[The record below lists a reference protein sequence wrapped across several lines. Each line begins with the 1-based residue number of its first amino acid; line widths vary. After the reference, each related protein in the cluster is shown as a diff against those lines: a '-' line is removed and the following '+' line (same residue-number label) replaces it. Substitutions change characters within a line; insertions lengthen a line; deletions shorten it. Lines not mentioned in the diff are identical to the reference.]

1 MASFE
6 IRRWESASTLSGRPR
21 KERRSCDYWLY
32 LPDTLAGR
40 SIMLDGD
47 VAADVADAER
57 AITRLNARARA
68 LIDTEALTRL
78 LLRAESVAS
87 SRIEGLEIGARRLL
101 RADAARE
108 FGEAPTDVTSV
119 EVLGNIDAMTF
130 GTQAIGEGDPIT
142 VDVLLEV
149 HRRLLADTHLVQHA
163 GTLRTIQNWIGG
175 SGYNPCSAAF
185 VPPPP
190 ESVEPLLED
199 LCAFCN
205 DDQLPAVAQAAI
217 AHAQFETIHPFVD
230 GNGRVGRALIHLVLR
245 RRGLAPRALP
255 PISLVLATR
264 ANDYIDG
271 LIATRYDGAPD
282 GKAAHEGLNLWVG
295 RFASAAQRSVL
306 DATTFEE
313 RVDELEESW
322 RERLGSVRRGSAT
335 DFLLQKLPALPILTV
350 NSAAALIGRSFLA
363 ANQAIERLV
372 NADILTS
379 SRAGRRNRAFEA
391 SELISAFTD
400 FERGLASPTG
410 DTRVAPPTRRVP
422 RRRQLGRELVDAAGE
437 RSHLGEDEAL
447 GLADEERH
455 R

>member
-1 MASFE
+1 MAYFE
-6 IRRWESASTLSGRPR
+6 THRWEPPFSLRGLPR
-21 KERRSCDYWLY
+21 KERRPCDYQIY
-32 LPDTLAGR
+32 FPDTLAGR
-40 SIMLDGD
+40 PIMLDGD
-47 VAADVADAER
+47 VAADVTDAES
-57 AITRLNARARA
+57 AIARLNARARA
-68 LIDTEALTRL
+68 LVDTEALARL

-101 RADAARE
+101 RADAARG
-108 FGEAPTDVTSV
+108 FGEAPTDVTAV

-142 VDVLLEV
+142 LDVLLEV
-149 HRRLLADTHLVQHA
+149 HRRLLAATHLSEHA
-163 GTLRTIQNWIGG
+163 GKVRTIQNWIGG
-175 SGYNPCSAAF
+175 SGYNPCNASF

-190 ESVEPLLED
+190 KRVEPLLVD

-205 DDQLPAVAQAAI
+205 GDQLPAVAQAAI

-245 RRGLAPRALP
+245 RRGLALRVLP
-255 PISLVLATR
+255 PISLALATR

-271 LIATRYDGAPD
+271 LAATRYEGSPD
-282 GKAAHEGLNLWVG
+282 GKAAHDGLNMWVG
-295 RFASAAQRSVL
+295 RFAAATQRSVL
-306 DATTFEE
+306 DATTFEA

-322 RERLGSVRRGSAT
+322 RERLSTVRRGSAT
-335 DFLLQKLPALPILTV
+335 DILLQRLPALPILTV

-363 ANQAIERLV
+363 TNQAVERLV
-372 NADILTS
+372 KGDILAS
-379 SRAGRRNRAFEA
+379 ARAGRRNRAFEA
-391 SELISAFTD
+391 LELIDAFTD

-422 RRRQLGRELVDAAGE
+422 QRRHVGRELLDEVRRRE
-437 RSHLGEDEAL
+437 HLSADEAL
-447 GLADEERH
+447 GLANEERH